1 MSAIEASKLTKIYRT
16 YRKER
21 GLWGAVKGLGWRRYD
36 ETRAADQVTFQIEEG
51 EFVGFLGPNGAGKTT
66 VLKML
71 SGLLNPTSGNA
82 RVLGFVP
89 WERRNEMKRQFSLL
103 MGQKNAL
110 WWDLPAQESL
120 ELNRAIYGIDR
131 DRFKKVVDGL
141 SELLEVRDKM
151 NVMVRELSL
160 GERMKMELIAALIH
174 EPRVLFLDEPTIGL
188 DVVSQQ
194 RVREFLRIYN
204 EEHRIVTLLT
214 SHYMQDIEEL
224 CHRVLVIDHGKIFFD
239 GPLAAIVDR
248 FSRHKILSL
257 TFEKEETRD
266 LCAFG
271 EIIEQTPV
279 SVQLKVPRAKVT
291 ETCRKLLEACDVSDI
306 NVQEVPV
313 EDVIRQLFGETH
325 ENRPGSGVLA
335 AEAAPEE
342 FLSIIE
348 RDLRSENPATL
359 GLLRP
364 VNTGLFGSPARTS
377 DCRNPRRE
385 RLTPGGHGC
394 TFSISSKCTLA
405 RPAML
410 SPQIIRGP
418 PDGAPSRSGTRPDR

>member
-1 MSAIEASKLTKIYRT
+1 MSTIEARDLTKVYRT
-16 YRKER
+16 YRKESGLR
-21 GLWGAVKGLGWRRYD
+21 GAIKGLVRRRYD
-36 ETRAADQVTFQIEEG
+36 ETRAADAVSFQIEEG

-131 DRFKKVVDGL
+131 DRFARVVGGL
-141 SELLEVRDKM
+141 SDLLEVRDKM

-188 DVVSQQ
+188 DVVSQK

-214 SHYMQDIEEL
+214 SHYMQDIQEL

-239 GPLAAIVDR
+239 GPLAEIVDR
-248 FSRHKILSL
+248 FSGHKILSL
-257 TFEKEETRD
+257 TFEKEARRD
-266 LCAFG
+266 FSAYG
-271 EIIEQTPV
+271 DVIEQTAM
-279 SVQLKVPRAKVT
+279 SVQLKVPRGTK
-291 ETCRKLLEACDVSDI
+291 
-306 NVQEVPV
+306 
-313 EDVIRQLFGETH
+313 EDKHL
-325 ENRPGSGVLA
+325 
-335 AEAAPEE
+335 E
-342 FLSIIE
+342 FLE
-348 RDLRSENPATL
+348 CGDM
-359 GLLRP
+359 
-364 VNTGLFGSPARTS
+364 SP
-377 DCRNPRRE
+377 
-385 RLTPGGHGC
+385 
-394 TFSISSKCTLA
+394 F
-405 RPAML
+405 
-410 SPQIIRGP
+410 
-418 PDGAPSRSGTRPDR
+418 

>member
-1 MSAIEASKLTKIYRT
+1 MSAIEARELTKIYRT
-16 YRKER
+16 YRKEGGLR
-21 GLWGAVKGLGWRRYD
+21 GAIKGLVRRRYD
-36 ETRAADQVTFQIEEG
+36 ETHAAERVSFQIDEG

-71 SGLLNPTSGNA
+71 SGLLNPTSGDA

-131 DRFKKVVDGL
+131 GRFEQVVGGL
-141 SELLEVRDKM
+141 SELLEVQDKM

-160 GERMKMELIAALIH
+160 GERMKMELISALIH

-188 DVVSQQ
+188 DVVSQK

-224 CHRVLVIDHGKIFFD
+224 CHRVLIIDHGKIFFD
-239 GPLAAIVDR
+239 GPLAEIIDR
-248 FSRHKILSL
+248 FSGHKIISL

-266 LCAFG
+266 LSSFG
-271 EIIEQTPV
+271 EVIEQTPV
-279 SVQLKVPRAKVT
+279 SIQLKVPRAKVT
-291 ETCRKLLEACDVSDI
+291 ETCRQLLTACHVSDI

-313 EDVIRQLFGETH
+313 EEVIRQLFGERH
-325 ENRPGSGVLA
+325 EADRVA
-335 AEAAPEE
+335 
-342 FLSIIE
+342 
-348 RDLRSENPATL
+348 RATANAN
-359 GLLRP
+359 
-364 VNTGLFGSPARTS
+364 VS
-377 DCRNPRRE
+377 
-385 RLTPGGHGC
+385 
-394 TFSISSKCTLA
+394 
-405 RPAML
+405 
-410 SPQIIRGP
+410 
-418 PDGAPSRSGTRPDR
+418 